1 MGRRLPL
8 KAAPLIPKV
17 FFAMKPSVKA
27 NLAAFQPDARLYLTL
42 GIANWSVFVD
52 HIPNNVVNLLTLR
65 NFGFSGAADLF
76 VFVVGY
82 GVAII
87 HGRMALE
94 RGYVVAA
101 TRIFRR
107 VWRLYA
113 AYVVLF
119 VIYID
124 TIAYVASQ
132 SMAPEIIHEY
142 NISGILE
149 HPLRILIR
157 GLVLQEEPLNLDLL
171 QLMIPLM
178 AFFPLVLWGLLRRPN
193 VTLAA
198 SVALYL
204 AARWFDWNFRVY
216 PDQEWT
222 FNPLCWQVLMVLGG
236 WFAVTGAPGRTLRSM
251 PWLRILA
258 GTYLVLAM
266 AVTLMRHSPALSAY
280 LPNLLLDAIAPTEKE
295 NLAPYRVLHF
305 LALAFV
311 ATHLIPAGHPGL
323 QLKPLQAV
331 IRCGEEWLAVF
342 CVGVFLSFAGHLVL
356 ITGPNL
362 VVMQVVVSLAGFA
375 AMTAVAYYIA
385 WSKWQ
390 DLPAALRHQA

>member
-1 MGRRLPL
+1 
-8 KAAPLIPKV
+8 
-17 FFAMKPSVKA
+17 MKPSVKA
-27 NLAAFQPDARLYLTL
+27 HLAAFQHDSRLYLAL

-52 HIPNNVVNLLTLR
+52 HIPHNVVSLLTLR

-94 RGYVVAA
+94 RGYLVAA

-124 TIAYVASQ
+124 FIAYVASQ
-132 SMAPEIIHEY
+132 SRAPEIIHEY

-178 AFFPLVLWGLLRRPN
+178 ALFPLALWGLLRRPN

-204 AARWFDWNFRVY
+204 ATRWFGWNFRISL
-216 PDQEWT
+216 DQEWT
-222 FNPLCWQVLMVLGG
+222 FNPLCWQMLMVLGG
-236 WFAVTGAPGRTLRSM
+236 WFTVTGAPGRALRDL

-258 GTYLVLAM
+258 GSYLVFAL
-266 AVTLMRHSPALSAY
+266 AVTLLRRSPDLSAY
-280 LPNLLLDAIAPTEKE
+280 LPDLLLTTIAPADKE
-295 NLAPYRVLHF
+295 DLAPHRVVHF
-305 LALAFV
+305 LALAFL
-311 ATHLIPAGHPGL
+311 ATHLVPADHPGL

-331 IRCGEEWLAVF
+331 VRCGEEWLAVF
-342 CVGVFLSFAGHLVL
+342 CVGVFLSFAGHLIL

-362 VVMQVVVSLAGFA
+362 VVMQVAVSVIGFG
-375 AMTAVAYYIA
+375 AMTAVAYYVA
-385 WSKWQ
+385 WSKRQ
-390 DLPAALRHQA
+390 DLPAALRQQA

>member
-1 MGRRLPL
+1 
-8 KAAPLIPKV
+8 
-17 FFAMKPSVKA
+17 MKPSVKA
-27 NLAAFQPDARLYLTL
+27 NLAAFQLDPRLYLTL

-87 HGRMALE
+87 HGRMAFE
-94 RGYVVAA
+94 RGYLVAA

-149 HPLRILIR
+149 HPLRILVR

-178 AFFPLVLWGLLRRPN
+178 AFFPVVLWGLLRRPN

-198 SVALYL
+198 SVALYV
-204 AARWFDWNFRVY
+204 AARWFGWNFRVY
-216 PDQEWT
+216 PDTEWS
-222 FNPLCWQVLMVLGG
+222 FNPFCWQMLMVLGG
-236 WFAVTGAPGRTLRSM
+236 WFAVTGHSGRALHRFA
-251 PWLRILA
+251 WLRALA
-258 GTYLVLAM
+258 GAYLVFAM
-266 AVTLMRHSPALSAY
+266 AVTLMRHVPTLAAY
-280 LPNLLLDAIAPTEKE
+280 LPDMLRDGVAQGDKE
-295 NLAPYRVLHF
+295 NLAPHRVLHF
-305 LALAFV
+305 LALAFL
-311 ATHLIPAGHPGL
+311 ATYLIPADHPGL
-323 QLKPLQAV
+323 KWRPLHAV
-331 IRCGEEWLAVF
+331 IICGEEWLAVF
-342 CVGVFLSFAGHLVL
+342 CVGVFLSFAGHLIL

-362 VVMQVVVSLAGFA
+362 TVMQVAVSLAGFA
-375 AMTAVAYYIA
+375 AMTAVASYIT
-385 WSKWQ
+385 WSKRQ
-390 DLPAALRHQA
+390 DLPAALRQQA

>member
-1 MGRRLPL
+1 
-8 KAAPLIPKV
+8 
-17 FFAMKPSVKA
+17 MKPSVQA
-27 NLAAFQPDARLYLTL
+27 NLAAFRHDARLYLTL

-82 GVAII
+82 GVAVIY
-87 HGRMALE
+87 GRIALE
-94 RGYVVAA
+94 RGYLVAA

-119 VIYID
+119 VIYIA

-132 SMAPEIIHEY
+132 SMAPEIIHQY

-149 HPLRILIR
+149 HPLRILVR

-178 AFFPLVLWGLLRRPN
+178 AFFPLALWGLLRRPN

-222 FNPLCWQVLMVLGG
+222 FNPLCWQMLMVLGG
-236 WFAVTGAPGRTLRSM
+236 WFAVTGASGRALRDM

-258 GTYLVLAM
+258 GTYLVFAM
-266 AVTLMRHSPALSAY
+266 VVTLLRHSPQLSHY
-280 LPNLLLDAIAPTEKE
+280 LPDLLLAGIAPTDKE
-295 NLAPYRVLHF
+295 NLAPYRVVHF
-305 LALAFV
+305 LALAFL
-311 ATHLIPAGHPGL
+311 ATHLIPADHPGL
-323 QLKPLQAV
+323 SLKPLQAV
-331 IRCGEEWLAVF
+331 IRSGEEWLAVF
-342 CVGVFLSFAGHLVL
+342 CVGVFLSFAGHLIL
-356 ITGPNL
+356 ITSANL
-362 VVMQVVVSLAGFA
+362 VAMQIVVSLAGFA
-375 AMTAVAYYIA
+375 AMTAVAYYVA

-390 DLPAALRHQA
+390 DLPEALRQGGLDYDPQRRAA

>member
-1 MGRRLPL
+1 
-8 KAAPLIPKV
+8 
-17 FFAMKPSVKA
+17 MKPSVQA
-27 NLAAFQPDARLYLTL
+27 NLAAFHHDPRLYLTL

-52 HIPNNVVNLLTLR
+52 HIPNNVVNSLTLR

-87 HGRMALE
+87 HGRIALE

-132 SMAPEIIHEY
+132 SMAPEIINEY

-149 HPLRILIR
+149 HPLRILVR

-178 AFFPLVLWGLLRRPN
+178 AFFPFALWGLLRRPN
-193 VTLAA
+193 LTLVA
-198 SVALYL
+198 SVALYV

-222 FNPLCWQVLMVLGG
+222 FNPFCWQMLMVLGG
-236 WFAVTGAPGRTLRSM
+236 WFAVTGASGRALHGLS
-251 PWLRILA
+251 WLRVLA
-258 GTYLVLAM
+258 GAYLVFAM
-266 AVTLMRHSPALSAY
+266 AITLMRHSPALAAY
-280 LPNLLLDAIAPTEKE
+280 LPDIVLDNITPTDKE
-295 NLAPYRVLHF
+295 NLAPYRVVHF
-305 LALAFV
+305 LALAFI
-311 ATHLIPAGHPGL
+311 ATHLVPADHPGL
-323 QLKPLQAV
+323 QWRSLRAV

-342 CVGVFLSFAGHLVL
+342 CVGVFLSLAGHLIL
-356 ITGPNL
+356 ITGANL
-362 VVMQVVVSLAGFA
+362 VVMQIAVSLAGFA
-375 AMTAVAYYIA
+375 AMAAVAYYIA
-385 WSKWQ
+385 WSKRQ
-390 DLPAALRHQA
+390 DLPAALRQQA

>member
-1 MGRRLPL
+1 
-8 KAAPLIPKV
+8 
-17 FFAMKPSVKA
+17 MKPSVKA
-27 NLAAFQPDARLYLTL
+27 NLAAFEQDPRLYLTL
-42 GIANWSVFVD
+42 GIANLSVFVD
-52 HIPNNVVNLLTLR
+52 HIPNNVVNQLTLR

-94 RGYVVAA
+94 RGYLVAA

-119 VIYID
+119 VIYINF
-124 TIAYVASQ
+124 IAYVATQ
-132 SMAPEIIHEY
+132 SKAPEIIHQY
-142 NISGILE
+142 NISGILD

-178 AFFPLVLWGLLRRPN
+178 AFFPLALWGLLRWPN

-198 SVALYL
+198 SIALYL
-204 AARWFDWNFRVY
+204 AARWFDWSIRVS

-222 FNPLCWQVLMVLGG
+222 FNPLCWQMLMVLGG
-236 WFAVTGAPGRTLRSM
+236 WFAVTGASGRALRDL

-258 GTYLVLAM
+258 GSYLVFAL
-266 AVTLMRHSPALSAY
+266 AVTLLRRSPEFSAY
-280 LPNLLLDAIAPTEKE
+280 LPDLLLTNIAPTDKE
-295 NLAPYRVLHF
+295 DLAPYRVVHF
-305 LALAFV
+305 LALAFI
-311 ATHLIPAGHPGL
+311 ATHLVPADHPGL
-323 QLKPLQAV
+323 RLKPLQAV

-342 CVGVFLSFAGHLVL
+342 CVGVFLSFAGHLIL

-362 VVMQVVVSLAGFA
+362 LVMQIVVSIIGFA
-375 AMTAVAYYIA
+375 AMTAVAYYVA
-385 WSKWQ
+385 WSKRQ
-390 DLPAALRHQA
+390 DLPAALRQQA

>member
-1 MGRRLPL
+1 
-8 KAAPLIPKV
+8 
-17 FFAMKPSVKA
+17 MKPSVKA
-27 NLAAFQPDARLYLTL
+27 NLAAFNHDARLYLTL

-76 VFVVGY
+76 VFVAGY
-82 GVAII
+82 GMAII
-87 HGRMALE
+87 HGKMVLE

-101 TRIFRR
+101 TRIFQR

-142 NISGILE
+142 NISGIIE
-149 HPLRILIR
+149 HPLRILVR

-178 AFFPLVLWGLLRRPN
+178 AFLPFALWGLLRRPN
-193 VTLAA
+193 LTLAA
-198 SVALYL
+198 SVALYF

-222 FNPLCWQVLMVLGG
+222 FNPFCWQMLMVLGG
-236 WFAVTGAPGRTLRSM
+236 WFAVTGTSGRAP
-251 PWLRILA
+251 
-258 GTYLVLAM
+258 
-266 AVTLMRHSPALSAY
+266 
-280 LPNLLLDAIAPTEKE
+280 
-295 NLAPYRVLHF
+295 
-305 LALAFV
+305 
-311 ATHLIPAGHPGL
+311 
-323 QLKPLQAV
+323 
-331 IRCGEEWLAVF
+331 C
-342 CVGVFLSFAGHLVL
+342 
-356 ITGPNL
+356 
-362 VVMQVVVSLAGFA
+362 
-375 AMTAVAYYIA
+375 TA
-385 WSKWQ
+385 
-390 DLPAALRHQA
+390 

>member
-1 MGRRLPL
+1 
-8 KAAPLIPKV
+8 
-17 FFAMKPSVKA
+17 MKPSVKA
-27 NLAAFQPDARLYLTL
+27 NLAAFQHDARLYLTL

-132 SMAPEIIHEY
+132 SMAPEIISDY

-149 HPLRILIR
+149 HPLRTLVQ

-178 AFFPLVLWGLLRRPN
+178 AFFPFALWGLLRRPN
-193 VTLAA
+193 LTLAA
-198 SVALYL
+198 SVGLYL
-204 AARWFDWNFRVY
+204 AARWFGWTFHAY
-216 PDQEWT
+216 PDVEWT
-222 FNPLCWQVLMVLGG
+222 FNPLCWQMLMVLGG
-236 WFAVTGAPGRTLRSM
+236 WFAVTGVSGHALHKIS
-251 PWLRILA
+251 WLRALA
-258 GTYLVLAM
+258 GAYLVLAM
-266 AVTLMRHSPALSAY
+266 AITLMRHSPALSAY
-280 LPNLLLDAIAPTEKE
+280 LPDFVLNGISPADKE
-295 NLAPYRVLHF
+295 NLAPYRVIHF
-305 LALAFV
+305 LALAFL
-311 ATHLIPAGHPGL
+311 ATYLIPADHPGL
-323 QLKPLQAV
+323 QWKPLQMV

-342 CVGVFLSFAGHLVL
+342 CIGVFLSFAGHLIL
-356 ITGPNL
+356 ITGANL
-362 VVMQVVVSLAGFA
+362 VVMQIGVSLAGFA
-375 AMTAVAYYIA
+375 AMTAVAYYIS
-385 WSKWQ
+385 WSKRQ
-390 DLPAALRHQA
+390 DEPAALRQRA

>member
-1 MGRRLPL
+1 
-8 KAAPLIPKV
+8 
-17 FFAMKPSVKA
+17 MKSTVQAK
-27 NLAAFQPDARLYLTL
+27 LAAYNFDARLYLTL

-76 VFVVGY
+76 VFVAGY
-82 GVAII
+82 GMAII
-87 HGRMALE
+87 HGKIALE
-94 RGYVVAA
+94 RGYIVAA
-101 TRIFRR
+101 TRIFQR

-132 SMAPEIIHEY
+132 SMAPEIINEY

-157 GLVLQEEPLNLDLL
+157 GLILQEEPLNLDLL

-178 AFFPLVLWGLLRRPN
+178 ALLPFVLWGLLWRPN
-193 VTLAA
+193 ITLAL
-198 SVALYL
+198 SIALYF
-204 AARWFDWNFRVY
+204 AARWFDWNFRAY

-222 FNPLCWQVLMVLGG
+222 FNPFCWQLLMVLGG
-236 WFAVTGAPGRTLRSM
+236 WFAVTGASGRRLHSKS
-251 PWLRILA
+251 WLRVLA
-258 GTYLVLAM
+258 GAYLVFAM

-280 LPNLLLDAIAPTEKE
+280 LPDIVLNGISPTDRE
-295 NLAPYRVLHF
+295 NLATYRVVHF
-305 LALAFV
+305 LALAFL
-311 ATHLIPAGHPGL
+311 ATYLVRADHPAL
-323 QLKPLQAV
+323 QWKSLQMV

-342 CVGVFLSFAGHLVL
+342 CVGVFLSFAAHLIL
-356 ITGPNL
+356 ITGANL
-362 VVMQVVVSLAGFA
+362 VVMQIAVSLAGFA
-375 AMTAVAYYIA
+375 AMATVAYYIS
-385 WSKWQ
+385 WSKRQ

>member
-1 MGRRLPL
+1 
-8 KAAPLIPKV
+8 
-17 FFAMKPSVKA
+17 MKPSVKA
-27 NLAAFQPDARLYLTL
+27 NLAAFRHDARLYLTL

-94 RGYVVAA
+94 RDYLVAA

-119 VIYID
+119 VIYIA
-124 TIAYVASQ
+124 TITYVASQ

-149 HPLRILIR
+149 HPLRILVR

-178 AFFPLVLWGLLRRPN
+178 AFFPFALWGLLRRPN
-193 VTLAA
+193 LTLAA
-198 SVALYL
+198 SVALYV

-222 FNPLCWQVLMVLGG
+222 FNPLCWQMLMVLGG
-236 WFAVTGAPGRTLRSM
+236 WFAVTGAPGRALRDM

-258 GTYLVLAM
+258 GTYLIFAM
-266 AVTLMRHSPALSAY
+266 AITLLRHSSAMSAY
-280 LPNLLLDAIAPTEKE
+280 LPDLLLDSIAPTDKE
-295 NLAPYRVLHF
+295 NLAPYRVVHF
-305 LALAFV
+305 LALTFL
-311 ATHLIPAGHPGL
+311 ATHLVPADHPGL
-323 QLKPLQAV
+323 RLKPLQAV

-342 CVGVFLSFAGHLVL
+342 CVGVFLSFAGHLIL
-356 ITGPNL
+356 ITSANL
-362 VVMQVVVSLAGFA
+362 VAMQIVVSLAGFA
-375 AMTAVAYYIA
+375 AMTAVAYYVA

-390 DLPAALRHQA
+390 DLPTALRQQA

>member
-1 MGRRLPL
+1 
-8 KAAPLIPKV
+8 
-17 FFAMKPSVKA
+17 MKPSVKT
-27 NLAAFQPDARLYLTL
+27 NLAAFQHDARLYLTL

-149 HPLRILIR
+149 HPLRILVR

-178 AFFPLVLWGLLRRPN
+178 TFFPFALWGLLRRPN
-193 VTLAA
+193 LTLAA

-222 FNPLCWQVLMVLGG
+222 FNPLCWQMLMVLGG
-236 WFAVTGAPGRTLRSM
+236 WFAVTGASGRPLHGLA
-251 PWLRILA
+251 WLRILA
-258 GTYLVLAM
+258 GAYLVFAM
-266 AVTLMRHSPALSAY
+266 AVTLMRHSPALSVY
-280 LPNLLLDAIAPTEKE
+280 LPDVLLNGIAPTDKE
-295 NLAPYRVLHF
+295 NLAPYRVVHF
-305 LALAFV
+305 LALAFL
-311 ATHLIPAGHPGL
+311 ATYLIPADHPGL
-323 QLKPLQAV
+323 KLRPLQAV
-331 IRCGEEWLAVF
+331 ITCGEEWLAVF
-342 CVGVFLSFAGHLVL
+342 CVGVFLSFAGHLIL

-362 VVMQVVVSLAGFA
+362 VVMQIAVSAVGFA
-375 AMTAVAYYIA
+375 AMTAVAYYIS
-385 WSKWQ
+385 WSRRQ
-390 DLPAALRHQA
+390 DLPAALRQQA

>member
-1 MGRRLPL
+1 
-8 KAAPLIPKV
+8 
-17 FFAMKPSVKA
+17 MKPSVKA
-27 NLAAFQPDARLYLTL
+27 NLAAFHHDARLYLTL

-142 NISGILE
+142 NISGILD
-149 HPLRILIR
+149 HPLRILVR

-178 AFFPLVLWGLLRRPN
+178 AFFPFALWGLLRRPN
-193 VTLAA
+193 LTLAA
-198 SVALYL
+198 SVAPYV

-216 PDQEWT
+216 PDQDWT
-222 FNPLCWQVLMVLGG
+222 FNPLCWQMLMVLGG
-236 WFAVTGAPGRTLRSM
+236 WFAVTGASGRALHGMS
-251 PWLRILA
+251 WLRILA
-258 GTYLVLAM
+258 GAYLIFAM
-266 AVTLMRHSPALSAY
+266 AVTLMRHSPALAVY
-280 LPNLLLDAIAPTEKE
+280 LPDVVVNSIAPTDKE
-295 NLAPYRVLHF
+295 NLAPYRVIHF
-305 LALAFV
+305 LALAFL
-311 ATHLIPAGHPGL
+311 ATHLIPADHPGL
-323 QLKPLQAV
+323 KLRPLQAV
-331 IRCGEEWLAVF
+331 ITCGEEWLAVF
-342 CVGVFLSFAGHLVL
+342 CVAVFLSFAGHLIL

-362 VVMQVVVSLAGFA
+362 VVMQIAVSLVGFA
-375 AMTAVAYYIA
+375 AMTAVAYYIS
-385 WSKWQ
+385 WSRRQ
-390 DLPAALRHQA
+390 DLPAALRQQA

>member
-1 MGRRLPL
+1 
-8 KAAPLIPKV
+8 
-17 FFAMKPSVKA
+17 MKPSVKA
-27 NLAAFQPDARLYLTL
+27 NLAAFHHDARLYLTL

-94 RGYVVAA
+94 RDYLVAA

-119 VIYID
+119 VIYIA
-124 TIAYVASQ
+124 TITYVASQ

-149 HPLRILIR
+149 HPLQILVR

-178 AFFPLVLWGLLRRPN
+178 AFFPFALWGLLRRPN
-193 VTLAA
+193 LTLAA
-198 SVALYL
+198 SVALYV

-222 FNPLCWQVLMVLGG
+222 FNPLCWQMLMVLGG
-236 WFAVTGAPGRTLRSM
+236 WFAVTGAPGRALRDM

-258 GTYLVLAM
+258 GTYLIFAM
-266 AVTLMRHSPALSAY
+266 AITLLRHSSAMSAY
-280 LPNLLLDAIAPTEKE
+280 LPDLLLDSIAPTDKE
-295 NLAPYRVLHF
+295 NLAPYRVVHF
-305 LALAFV
+305 LALTFL
-311 ATHLIPAGHPGL
+311 ATHLVPADHPGL
-323 QLKPLQAV
+323 RLKPLQAV

-342 CVGVFLSFAGHLVL
+342 CVGVFLSFAGHLIL
-356 ITGPNL
+356 ITSANL
-362 VVMQVVVSLAGFA
+362 VAMQIVVSLAGFA
-375 AMTAVAYYIA
+375 AMTAVAYYVA

-390 DLPAALRHQA
+390 DLPTALRQQA

>member
-1 MGRRLPL
+1 
-8 KAAPLIPKV
+8 
-17 FFAMKPSVKA
+17 MKPSVKA
-27 NLAAFQPDARLYLTL
+27 NLAAFYHDARLYLTL
-42 GIANWSVFVD
+42 GIATWSVFVD

-132 SMAPEIIHEY
+132 SMAPEIISDY

-178 AFFPLVLWGLLRRPN
+178 AFFPFALWGLLRRPN
-193 VTLAA
+193 VTLAL
-198 SVALYL
+198 SVAFYF
-204 AARWFDWNFRVY
+204 AARWFDWNFRTY
-216 PDQEWT
+216 PDQEWA
-222 FNPLCWQVLMVLGG
+222 FNPFCWQMLMVLGG
-236 WFAVTGAPGRTLRSM
+236 WFAVTGASGRALRNL
-251 PWLRILA
+251 PWLRVLA
-258 GTYLVLAM
+258 GAYLVAAM
-266 AVTLMRHSPALSAY
+266 AITLMRHSPTLSAY
-280 LPNLLLDAIAPTEKE
+280 LPDVLLNGISSTDKE
-295 NLAPYRVLHF
+295 NLAPYRVIHF
-305 LALAFV
+305 LALALI
-311 ATHLIPAGHPGL
+311 ATHLIPPDHPGL
-323 QLKPLQAV
+323 QWKPLQMV
-331 IRCGEEWLAVF
+331 IKCGEEWLAVF
-342 CVGVFLSFAGHLVL
+342 CVGVFLSFAAHLIL
-356 ITGPNL
+356 ITGANL
-362 VVMQVVVSLAGFA
+362 ILMQIGVSLAGFA
-375 AMTAVAYYIA
+375 AMTAVAYYIS
-385 WSKWQ
+385 WSKRQ
-390 DLPAALRHQA
+390 DEPAALRQRA

>member
-1 MGRRLPL
+1 
-8 KAAPLIPKV
+8 
-17 FFAMKPSVKA
+17 MKPSVKA
-27 NLAAFQPDARLYLTL
+27 NLAAFHHDARLYLTL

-82 GVAII
+82 GVAVI

-132 SMAPEIIHEY
+132 SMAPELIQEY

-149 HPLRILIR
+149 HPLRILVR

-178 AFFPLVLWGLLRRPN
+178 AFFPLALWGLLRRPN
-193 VTLAA
+193 LTLGL
-198 SVALYL
+198 SVAFYF
-204 AARWFDWNFRVY
+204 AARWFDWNFHPY

-222 FNPLCWQVLMVLGG
+222 FNPFCWQMLMVLGG
-236 WFAVTGAPGRTLRSM
+236 WFAVTGASGRTLHGKR
-251 PWLRILA
+251 WLRILA
-258 GTYLVLAM
+258 GAYLVFAM
-266 AVTLMRHSPALSAY
+266 GITLMRHSPALSAW
-280 LPNLLLDAIAPTEKE
+280 LPDFVLNNISPTDKE
-295 NLAPYRVLHF
+295 NLAPYRVIHF
-305 LALAFV
+305 LALAFL
-311 ATHLIPAGHPGL
+311 ATHLIPADHPGL
-323 QLKPLQAV
+323 QWKPLQMV

-342 CVGVFLSFAGHLVL
+342 CVGVFLSFAAHLIL
-356 ITGPNL
+356 ITGANL
-362 VVMQVVVSLAGFA
+362 VLMQIGVSLAGFA
-375 AMTAVAYYIA
+375 AMTAVAYYIS
-385 WSKWQ
+385 WSRRQ
-390 DLPAALRHQA
+390 DEPAALRQRA

>member
-1 MGRRLPL
+1 
-8 KAAPLIPKV
+8 
-17 FFAMKPSVKA
+17 MKPSVKA
-27 NLAAFQPDARLYLTL
+27 NLSAFHHDARLYLTL
-42 GIANWSVFVD
+42 GIATWSVFVD

-132 SMAPEIIHEY
+132 SMAPDIISDY
-142 NISGILE
+142 NISGILD

-171 QLMIPLM
+171 KLMIPLM
-178 AFFPLVLWGLLRRPN
+178 AFFPFALWGLLRRPN
-193 VTLAA
+193 VTLAL
-198 SVALYL
+198 SVAFYF
-204 AARWFDWNFRVY
+204 AARWFDWNFRTY
-216 PDQEWT
+216 PDQEWA
-222 FNPLCWQVLMVLGG
+222 FNPFCWQMLMVLGG
-236 WFAVTGAPGRTLRSM
+236 WFAVTGASGRALRNL
-251 PWLRILA
+251 PWLRMLA
-258 GTYLVLAM
+258 GAYLVAAM
-266 AVTLMRHSPALSAY
+266 AITLMRHSPTLSVY
-280 LPNLLLDAIAPTEKE
+280 LPDVVLNGISPADKE
-295 NLAPYRVLHF
+295 NLAPYRVIHF
-305 LALAFV
+305 LALAFI
-311 ATHLIPAGHPGL
+311 ATHLIPPDHPGL
-323 QLKPLQAV
+323 QWKPLQMV
-331 IRCGEEWLAVF
+331 IKCGEEWLAVF
-342 CVGVFLSFAGHLVL
+342 CVGVFLSFAAHLIL
-356 ITGPNL
+356 ITGANL
-362 VVMQVVVSLAGFA
+362 LVMQIGVSLAGFA
-375 AMTAVAYYIA
+375 AMTAVAYYIS
-385 WSKWQ
+385 WSKRQ
-390 DLPAALRHQA
+390 DEPAAVRQRA

>member
-1 MGRRLPL
+1 MH
-8 KAAPLIPKV
+8 
-17 FFAMKPSVKA
+17 PSVKTA
-27 NLAAFQPDARLYLTL
+27 LTTQTHDARLYLTL
-42 GIANWSVFVD
+42 GIANLSIFID

-82 GVAII
+82 GVTII
-87 HGRMALE
+87 HGRMAIE
-94 RGYVVAA
+94 RGFIVAA

-124 TIAYVASQ
+124 SIAYVASQ
-132 SMAPEIIHEY
+132 STAPEIIHEY

-157 GLVLQEEPLNLDLL
+157 GLLLQEEPLNLDLL
-171 QLMIPLM
+171 QLMVPLM
-178 AFFPLVLWGLLRRPN
+178 AWFPLALWGLLRRPHL
-193 VTLAA
+193 TLAL

-204 AARWFDWNFRVY
+204 AARYFDWNFRAY
-216 PDQEWT
+216 PDQEWS
-222 FNPLCWQVLMVLGG
+222 FNPFCWQMLMVAGG
-236 WFAVTGAPGRTLRSM
+236 WAAVTGGPGKALHRM
-251 PWLRILA
+251 AWLRALA
-258 GTYLVLAM
+258 GAYLVAAL
-266 AVTLMRHSPALSAY
+266 AVTLARHVPALSVY
-280 LPNLLLDAIAPTEKE
+280 LPDVLQAAPLDKE

-305 LALAFV
+305 IALAFL
-311 ATHLIPAGHPGL
+311 ATYLIPADHPAL
-323 QLKPLQAV
+323 QWKTIQIV

-342 CVGVFLSFAGHLVL
+342 CAGVFLSFAAHLIL

-362 VVMQVVVSLAGFA
+362 VAMQIAVSLAGFA
-375 AMTAVAYYIA
+375 AMAAVAYYVS
-385 WSKWQ
+385 WSKAQ
-390 DLPAALRHQA
+390 DLPAALRQQA

>member
-1 MGRRLPL
+1 
-8 KAAPLIPKV
+8 
-17 FFAMKPSVKA
+17 MKPSVKA
-27 NLAAFQPDARLYLTL
+27 HLAAFQHDSRLYLAL

-52 HIPNNVVNLLTLR
+52 HIPHNVVSLLTLR

-94 RGYVVAA
+94 RGYLVAA

-124 TIAYVASQ
+124 FIAYVASQ
-132 SMAPEIIHEY
+132 SRAPDIIHQY

-178 AFFPLVLWGLLRRPN
+178 ALFPLALWGLLRRPN

-204 AARWFDWNFRVY
+204 AARWFGWNFRISL
-216 PDQEWT
+216 DQEWT
-222 FNPLCWQVLMVLGG
+222 FNPLCWQMLMVLGG
-236 WFAVTGAPGRTLRSM
+236 WFAVTGAPGRALRDL

-258 GTYLVLAM
+258 GSYLVFALT
-266 AVTLMRHSPALSAY
+266 VTLLRRSPDLSAY
-280 LPNLLLDAIAPTEKE
+280 LPDLLLTTIAPADKE
-295 NLAPYRVLHF
+295 DLAPHRVVHF
-305 LALAFV
+305 LALAFL
-311 ATHLIPAGHPGL
+311 ATHLVPADHPGL

-331 IRCGEEWLAVF
+331 VRCGEEWLAVF
-342 CVGVFLSFAGHLVL
+342 CVGVFLSFAGHLIL

-362 VVMQVVVSLAGFA
+362 VVMQVAVSVIGFG
-375 AMTAVAYYIA
+375 AMTAVAYYVA
-385 WSKWQ
+385 WSKRQ
-390 DLPAALRHQA
+390 DLPAALRQQA

>member
-1 MGRRLPL
+1 
-8 KAAPLIPKV
+8 
-17 FFAMKPSVKA
+17 MKPSVKA
-27 NLAAFQPDARLYLTL
+27 NLAAFQHDARLYLTL
-42 GIANWSVFVD
+42 GIANWSIFVD

-124 TIAYVASQ
+124 FIAYVASQ
-132 SMAPEIIHEY
+132 SRAPEIIHQY
-142 NISGILE
+142 NISGILD

-178 AFFPLVLWGLLRRPN
+178 AFFPLALWGLLRRPN

-198 SVALYL
+198 SIVLYL
-204 AARWFDWNFRVY
+204 AARWFDWSFWVS

-222 FNPLCWQVLMVLGG
+222 FNPLCWQMLMVLGG
-236 WFAVTGAPGRTLRSM
+236 WFAVTGASGRALRDL

-258 GTYLVLAM
+258 GSYLVFAL
-266 AVTLMRHSPALSAY
+266 AVTLLRRSPELSAY
-280 LPNLLLDAIAPTEKE
+280 LPDLLLTTIAPTDKE
-295 NLAPYRVLHF
+295 DLAPYRVVHF
-305 LALAFV
+305 LALALL
-311 ATHLIPAGHPGL
+311 ATHLVPADHPGL
-323 QLKPLQAV
+323 RLKPLQAV
-331 IRCGEEWLAVF
+331 TRCGEEWLAVF
-342 CVGVFLSFAGHLVL
+342 CVGVFLSFAGHLLL

-362 VVMQVVVSLAGFA
+362 FVMQIVVSIIGFA
-375 AMTAVAYYIA
+375 AMTAVAYYVA
-385 WSKWQ
+385 WSKRQ
-390 DLPAALRHQA
+390 DLPAALRQQA

>member
-8 KAAPLIPKV
+8 KAAPLIPEAI
-17 FFAMKPSVKA
+17 FRMKPSVKA
-27 NLAAFQPDARLYLTL
+27 NLSAYRHDARLYLTL

-82 GVAII
+82 GVAVI

-94 RGYVVAA
+94 RGYLVAA

-149 HPLRILIR
+149 HPLRILVR

-178 AFFPLVLWGLLRRPN
+178 AFFPFALWGLLRRPN

-222 FNPLCWQVLMVLGG
+222 FNPLCWQMLMVLGG
-236 WFAVTGAPGRTLRSM
+236 WFAVTGASGRTLRSM
-251 PWLRILA
+251 TWLRLLA
-258 GTYLVLAM
+258 GAYIVFAM

-280 LPNLLLDAIAPTEKE
+280 LPDLVVNSIAPTDKE
-295 NLAPYRVLHF
+295 NLAPYRVVHF
-305 LALAFV
+305 LALAFL
-311 ATHLIPAGHPGL
+311 ATHLIPADHPGL
-323 QLKPLQAV
+323 KYRPLQAV
-331 IRCGEEWLAVF
+331 ITCGEEWLAVF
-342 CVGVFLSFAGHLVL
+342 CVGVFLSFAGHLIL
-356 ITGPNL
+356 ITGANL
-362 VVMQVVVSLAGFA
+362 MVIQIAVSLLGFA
-375 AMTAVAYYIA
+375 AMTAVAYYIS

-390 DLPAALRHQA
+390 DLPATARQQA

>member
-1 MGRRLPL
+1 
-8 KAAPLIPKV
+8 
-17 FFAMKPSVKA
+17 MKPSVQA
-27 NLAAFQPDARLYLTL
+27 NLAAFHHDARLYLTL

-82 GVAII
+82 GVAVI
-87 HGRMALE
+87 HGRIALE
-94 RGYVVAA
+94 RGYLVAA

-149 HPLRILIR
+149 HPLRILVR

-178 AFFPLVLWGLLRRPN
+178 AFFPFALWGLLRRPN
-193 VTLAA
+193 LTLAA

-204 AARWFDWNFRVY
+204 AARWFEWNFRVY

-222 FNPLCWQVLMVLGG
+222 FNPLCWQMLMVLGG
-236 WFAVTGAPGRTLRSM
+236 WFAVTGASGRALREIG
-251 PWLRILA
+251 WLRILA
-258 GTYLVLAM
+258 GSYLIFAM
-266 AVTLMRHSPALSAY
+266 AVTLLRQSPALSAY
-280 LPNLLLDAIAPTEKE
+280 LPDLLLDGIAPADKE
-295 NLAPYRVLHF
+295 SLAPYRVVHF
-305 LALAFV
+305 LALALL
-311 ATHLIPAGHPGL
+311 ATYLIPADHPGL
-323 QLKPLQAV
+323 RLKPLQAV
-331 IRCGEEWLAVF
+331 IKCGEEWLAVF
-342 CVGVFLSFAGHLVL
+342 CVGVFLSFAGHLIL
-356 ITGPNL
+356 ITSANL
-362 VVMQVVVSLAGFA
+362 VVMQIVVSLAGFA
-375 AMTAVAYYIA
+375 AMTGVAYYVA

-390 DLPAALRHQA
+390 DQPAALRQQA

>member
-1 MGRRLPL
+1 MPL
-8 KAAPLIPKV
+8 KASPLIPKV
-17 FFAMKPSVKA
+17 IFAMKPSVQA
-27 NLAAFQPDARLYLTL
+27 NLAAFHHDARLYLTL

-87 HGRMALE
+87 HGRIALE
-94 RGYVVAA
+94 RGYLVAA

-132 SMAPEIIHEY
+132 SMAPEIINEY

-178 AFFPLVLWGLLRRPN
+178 AFFPFALWGLLRWPN

-204 AARWFDWNFRVY
+204 AARWFDWNFRVS

-222 FNPLCWQVLMVLGG
+222 FNPLCWQMLMVLGG
-236 WFAVTGAPGRTLRSM
+236 WFAVTGAPGRALRGM

-258 GTYLVLAM
+258 GSYLVFAM
-266 AVTLMRHSPALSAY
+266 AVTLLRHSPALSAY
-280 LPNLLLDAIAPTEKE
+280 LPDLLLDSIAPTDKE
-295 NLAPYRVLHF
+295 NLAPYRVVHF
-305 LALAFV
+305 LALALL
-311 ATHLIPAGHPGL
+311 ATHLIPANHPGL
-323 QLKPLQAV
+323 RLKPLQAV

-342 CVGVFLSFAGHLVL
+342 CVGVFLSFAGHLIL
-356 ITGPNL
+356 LTSANL
-362 VVMQVVVSLAGFA
+362 VVMQIVVSLTGFA
-375 AMTAVAYYIA
+375 AMTAVAYYVA

-390 DLPAALRHQA
+390 DLPAALRQQA

>member
-1 MGRRLPL
+1 
-8 KAAPLIPKV
+8 
-17 FFAMKPSVKA
+17 MKPSVKA
-27 NLAAFQPDARLYLTL
+27 NLAAFQHDSRLYLAL

-52 HIPNNVVNLLTLR
+52 HIPHNVVNLLTLR

-94 RGYVVAA
+94 RGYLVAA

-124 TIAYVASQ
+124 FIAYVASQ
-132 SMAPEIIHEY
+132 SRAPEIIHEY

-178 AFFPLVLWGLLRRPN
+178 AWFPFALWGLLRRPN

-204 AARWFDWNFRVY
+204 AARWFGWNFRISL
-216 PDQEWT
+216 DQEWT
-222 FNPLCWQVLMVLGG
+222 FNPLCWQMLMVLGG
-236 WFAVTGAPGRTLRSM
+236 WFAVTGAPGRALRDL

-258 GTYLVLAM
+258 GSYLVFAL
-266 AVTLMRHSPALSAY
+266 AVTLLRRSPDLFVY
-280 LPNLLLDAIAPTEKE
+280 LPELLLTTIAPADKE
-295 NLAPYRVLHF
+295 DLAPHRVVHF
-305 LALAFV
+305 LALAFL
-311 ATHLIPAGHPGL
+311 ATHLVPADHPSL

-331 IRCGEEWLAVF
+331 VRCGEEWLAVF
-342 CVGVFLSFAGHLVL
+342 CIGVFLSFAGHLIL

-362 VVMQVVVSLAGFA
+362 VVMQIAVSMIGFA
-375 AMTAVAYYIA
+375 AMTAVAYYVA
-385 WSKWQ
+385 WSKRQ
-390 DLPAALRHQA
+390 DLPAALRQQA

>member
-1 MGRRLPL
+1 
-8 KAAPLIPKV
+8 
-17 FFAMKPSVKA
+17 MKPSVKA
-27 NLAAFQPDARLYLTL
+27 NLAAFQHDARLYLTL

-101 TRIFRR
+101 TRVFRR

-132 SMAPEIIHEY
+132 SMAPEIISDY

-149 HPLRILIR
+149 HPLRTLVQ

-178 AFFPLVLWGLLRRPN
+178 AFFPFVLWGLLRGPN
-193 VTLAA
+193 LTLAA

-204 AARWFDWNFRVY
+204 AARWFGWNFHAY
-216 PDQEWT
+216 PDLEWT
-222 FNPLCWQVLMVLGG
+222 FNPLCWQMLMVLGG
-236 WFAVTGAPGRTLRSM
+236 WFAVTGVSGQSLHKIS
-251 PWLRILA
+251 WLRIAA
-258 GTYLVLAM
+258 GAYLVLAM
-266 AVTLMRHSPALSAY
+266 AITLMRHSPALSAY
-280 LPNLLLDAIAPTEKE
+280 LPEIVRNGISPTDKE
-295 NLAPYRVLHF
+295 YLAPYRVIHF
-305 LALAFV
+305 LALAFI
-311 ATHLIPAGHPGL
+311 ATHLVPPDHPWL
-323 QLKPLQAV
+323 QRKSLQMV
-331 IRCGEEWLAVF
+331 TKCGEEWLAVF
-342 CVGVFLSFAGHLVL
+342 CIGVFLSFAGHLIL
-356 ITGPNL
+356 ITGANL
-362 VVMQVVVSLAGFA
+362 VVMQIGVSLAGFA
-375 AMTAVAYYIA
+375 AMTAVAYYIS
-385 WSKWQ
+385 WSKRQ
-390 DLPAALRHQA
+390 DEPAALRQRA

>member
-1 MGRRLPL
+1 
-8 KAAPLIPKV
+8 
-17 FFAMKPSVKA
+17 MKPSVKA
-27 NLAAFQPDARLYLTL
+27 NLSAFQHDARLYLTL
-42 GIANWSVFVD
+42 GIANWSIFVD

-94 RGYVVAA
+94 RGYMVAA

-132 SMAPEIIHEY
+132 SMAPEIIHQY

-149 HPLRILIR
+149 HPLRILVR

-178 AFFPLVLWGLLRRPN
+178 AFFPFALWGLLRRPN

-222 FNPLCWQVLMVLGG
+222 FNPLCWQMLMVLGG
-236 WFAVTGAPGRTLRSM
+236 WFAVTGAPGRALRDM

-258 GTYLVLAM
+258 GTYLVFAM
-266 AVTLMRHSPALSAY
+266 VVTLLRRSPELSAY
-280 LPNLLLDAIAPTEKE
+280 LPDIVLDAIAPTDKE
-295 NLAPYRVLHF
+295 NLAPYRVAHF
-305 LALAFV
+305 LALAFL
-311 ATHLIPAGHPGL
+311 ATYLIPVDHPGL
-323 QLKPLQAV
+323 RLKPLQAV

-342 CVGVFLSFAGHLVL
+342 CVGVFLSFAGHLIL
-356 ITGPNL
+356 ITSANL
-362 VVMQVVVSLAGFA
+362 MVMQVVVSLAGFA
-375 AMTAVAYYIA
+375 AMTAVAYYVA

-390 DLPAALRHQA
+390 DLPAALRQQA

>member
-1 MGRRLPL
+1 
-8 KAAPLIPKV
+8 
-17 FFAMKPSVKA
+17 MKPSVKA
-27 NLAAFQPDARLYLTL
+27 NLAAFHHDARLYLTL

-94 RGYVVAA
+94 RDYLVAA

-119 VIYID
+119 VIYIA
-124 TIAYVASQ
+124 TITYVASQ

-149 HPLRILIR
+149 HPLRILVR

-178 AFFPLVLWGLLRRPN
+178 AFFPFALWGLLRRPN
-193 VTLAA
+193 LTLAA
-198 SVALYL
+198 SVALYV

-222 FNPLCWQVLMVLGG
+222 FNPLCWQMLMVLGG
-236 WFAVTGAPGRTLRSM
+236 WFAVTGAPGRALRDM

-258 GTYLVLAM
+258 GTYLILAM
-266 AVTLMRHSPALSAY
+266 AITLLRHSSAMSAY
-280 LPNLLLDAIAPTEKE
+280 LPDLLLDSIAPTDKE
-295 NLAPYRVLHF
+295 NLAPYRVVHF
-305 LALAFV
+305 LALTFL
-311 ATHLIPAGHPGL
+311 ATHLVPADHPGL
-323 QLKPLQAV
+323 RLKPLQAV

-342 CVGVFLSFAGHLVL
+342 CVGVFLSFAGHLIL
-356 ITGPNL
+356 ITSANL
-362 VVMQVVVSLAGFA
+362 VAMQIVVSLAGFA
-375 AMTAVAYYIA
+375 AMTAVAYYVA

-390 DLPAALRHQA
+390 DLPTALRQHA

>member
-1 MGRRLPL
+1 
-8 KAAPLIPKV
+8 
-17 FFAMKPSVKA
+17 MKSTVQAK
-27 NLAAFQPDARLYLTL
+27 LAAYNFDARLYLTL

-76 VFVVGY
+76 VFVAGY
-82 GVAII
+82 GMAII
-87 HGRMALE
+87 HGKIALE
-94 RGYVVAA
+94 RGYIVAA
-101 TRIFRR
+101 TRIFQR

-132 SMAPEIIHEY
+132 SMAPEIINEY

-157 GLVLQEEPLNLDLL
+157 GLILQEEPLNLYLL

-178 AFFPLVLWGLLRRPN
+178 ALLPFALWGLLRRPN
-193 VTLAA
+193 ITLAL
-198 SVALYL
+198 SIALYF
-204 AARWFDWNFRVY
+204 AARWFDWNFRAY

-222 FNPLCWQVLMVLGG
+222 FNPFCWQLLMVLGG
-236 WFAVTGAPGRTLRSM
+236 WFAVTGASGRRLHSKS
-251 PWLRILA
+251 WLRVLA
-258 GTYLVLAM
+258 GAYLVFAM

-280 LPNLLLDAIAPTEKE
+280 LPDIVLNGISPTDKE
-295 NLAPYRVLHF
+295 NLAPYRVVHF
-305 LALAFV
+305 LALAFL
-311 ATHLIPAGHPGL
+311 ATYLVRADHPAL
-323 QLKPLQAV
+323 QWKSLQMV

-342 CVGVFLSFAGHLVL
+342 CVGVFLSFAGHLIL
-356 ITGPNL
+356 ITGANL
-362 VVMQVVVSLAGFA
+362 VVMQIAVSLAGFA
-375 AMTAVAYYIA
+375 AMATVAYYIS
-385 WSKWQ
+385 WSKRQ